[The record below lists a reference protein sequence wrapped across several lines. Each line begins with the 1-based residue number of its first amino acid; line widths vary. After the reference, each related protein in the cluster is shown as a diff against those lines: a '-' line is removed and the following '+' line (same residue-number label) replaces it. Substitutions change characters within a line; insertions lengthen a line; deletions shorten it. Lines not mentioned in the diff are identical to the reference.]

1 MTESTGKV
9 DLPDIDAF
17 YAKYRQDFFAYAKK
31 HAVSTE
37 DIQDIYQDAVIALY
51 ENVQEGRLK
60 EMTSSLKTYLFSIG
74 KYLMLNKI
82 RKAKRLQSLDDQEL
96 MDVTREMEETQVEL
110 SDKQVVMLDMLK
122 ELSEGCQEILHLY
135 FYRRFSIEAIVHHLG
150 YKNENTVKAHK
161 SRCQKKLRELC
172 LKRLDKL

>member
-1 MTESTGKV
+1 MADSTGKIE
-9 DLPDIDAF
+9 LPDIDTF
-17 YAKYRQDFFAYAKK
+17 YVQYREDFFAYAKR
-31 HAVSTE
+31 HAVSIE

-51 ENVQEGRLK
+51 ENVHQGRLK
-60 EMTSSLKTYLFSIG
+60 EMTSSVKTYLFSIG

-82 RKAKRLQSLDDQEL
+82 RKAKRTQYLDDQEL
-96 MDVTREMEETQVEL
+96 MDVTSEMESSHIEL
-110 SDKQVVMLDMLK
+110 TDKQEVMLDMFK